1 MGEARAAVD
10 AIVAPRARVA
20 LHFDVDAVD
29 SRDLA
34 LGNFPHYG
42 TGARLAVAG
51 QVLQTLLTVP
61 GPASLTLT
69 EVSPTHDQPSKL
81 IERYLDTVVAALGNG
96 LARQP

>member
-1 MGEARAAVD
+1 M
-10 AIVAPRARVA
+10 PRRGPE

-42 TGARLAVAG
+42 TGVRLAVAG
-51 QVLQTLLTVP
+51 QPLQPLLTVP

-69 EVSPTHDQPSKL
+69 EVSPTHDQPGQL